1 MLLAGREV
9 DLCRPQLVGILN
21 VTPDSFSA
29 GGQLTDLAGQ

>member
-9 DLCRPQLVGILN
+9 DLRRPQLVGILN
-21 VTPDSFSA
+21 VTADSFGD